1 MNKPLRIT
9 LAVFIALFV
18 IVAGIATVV
27 LFSSGFAL
35 LDPTGWNTAIDGS
48 VFYKDESG
56 TAQRFYADG
65 YCTLLP
71 AGALGNTW
79 HGVTPEERTLMGNAQ
94 ADVSVTSDGVAI
106 AVTVT
111 SDPVNTKTTV
121 SEILLPSYERMD
133 ETYVIKAY

>member
-1 MNKPLRIT
+1 
-9 LAVFIALFV
+9 
-18 IVAGIATVV
+18 
-27 LFSSGFAL
+27 
-35 LDPTGWNTAIDGS
+35 
-48 VFYKDESG
+48 
-56 TAQRFYADG
+56 
-65 YCTLLP
+65 
-71 AGALGNTW
+71 
-79 HGVTPEERTLMGNAQ
+79 MGNAQ